1 MYIYIYIIFESVT
14 VCGDIPKMLSNRI
27 DKSMRVFA
35 FVEGILQATH
45 ACKIL
50 RMQQN
55 ESRLV
60 MSALEKP
67 MLFDN
72 HLAPSDLTYL

>member
-1 MYIYIYIIFESVT
+1 
-14 VCGDIPKMLSNRI
+14 MLSNRI
-27 DKSMRVFA
+27 DKSIVFA
-35 FVEGILQATH
+35 FIEGILQATH

-67 MLFDN
+67 MMFDN
-72 HLAPSDLTYL
+72 HLAPSELTYV